1 MFKKIEEI
9 FSIPELR
16 KRIFMTLLLLA
27 IFRIGA
33 HIPTPGV
40 DGQALSQFFQSAE
53 NNILG
58 FLDMFTGGAL
68 AKLTVFA
75 MGVMPYISA
84 SIIMEL
90 LAVVIPTLAELKKRG
105 SEGRATITKY
115 TRYLTVVVAVI
126 QGLAISIG
134 IENMEINGSKIV
146 FIDGWEFRFIATLTL
161 TTGTMFLVWLGEKIT
176 SFGVGNGMSLIIMAG
191 IISAFPS
198 AVSNTYNLMQSG
210 TIQIIPLIIAVAI
223 MAFAFVAIVFMETS
237 QRRLP
242 IQYVRKGNAGGT
254 VSSGNSYLPLRLNP
268 AGVIPIIFASTL
280 ITLPATLATFLPNDP
295 TVQKINFFFSPEYPV
310 YYVLELTLIIFF
322 TYFYTSIIFNPT
334 DIADN
339 INKSGGV
346 MPGKRPGIETANYI
360 DYVLTRLT
368 FVGAI
373 YLAIVSVMPQLFIRA
388 FGLQFYFG
396 GTSLLIVVGVGLDVI
411 QKIESHL
418 LTHNYDG
425 FLAKGR
431 IRGRNWSWKTLY
443 F

>member
-115 TRYLTVVVAVI
+115 TRYLTVVVAAI

-146 FIDGWEFRFIATLTL
+146 FIDGWQFRFIATLTL

-198 AVSNTYNLMQSG
+198 AISNTYNLMQSG
-210 TIQIIPLIIAVAI
+210 TVQIIPLIIAVAI

>member
-115 TRYLTVVVAVI
+115 TRYLTVVVAAI

-146 FIDGWEFRFIATLTL
+146 FIDGWQFRFIATLTL

-223 MAFAFVAIVFMETS
+223 MAFAFIAIVFMETS

-431 IRGRNWSWKTLY
+431 IRGRNW
-443 F
+443 

>member
-16 KRIFMTLLLLA
+16 KRILMTLMLLA
-27 IFRIGA
+27 VFRIGA
-33 HIPTPGV
+33 HVPTPGV
-40 DGQALSQFFQSAE
+40 NGHALSQFFQNAGNSL
-53 NNILG
+53 LG
-58 FLDMFTGGAL
+58 FFDMFTGGAL
-68 AKLTVFA
+68 EKLTVFA

-105 SEGRATITKY
+105 SEGRAKITKY

-134 IENMEINGSKIV
+134 IENMRAPDGSPIV
-146 FIDGWEFRFIATLTL
+146 FMDGWQFRFIATLTL

-176 SFGVGNGMSLIIMAG
+176 SYGVGNGMSLIIMAG
-191 IISAFPS
+191 IISSFPG
-198 AVSNTYNLMQSG
+198 AVINTYSLMETG
-210 TIQIIPLIIAVAI
+210 TIQIIPLIIAAAI
-223 MAFAFVAIVFMETS
+223 MVGAFIAIVFMETS

-254 VSSGNSYLPLRLNP
+254 VNAGNSYLPLRLNP

-280 ITLPATLATFLPNDP
+280 ITLPATLATFMPQDP
-295 TVQKINFFFSPEYPV
+295 LVQKTNFFFSPEYPV
-310 YYVLELTLIIFF
+310 YYVLELILIVFF

-346 MPGKRPGIETANYI
+346 MPRKRPGIETAKYI

-373 YLAIVSVMPQLFIRA
+373 YLAVVSVMPQLFIRA
-388 FGLQFYFG
+388 FGLPFYFG

-425 FLAKGR
+425 FLKKGR
-431 IRGRNWSWKTLY
+431 IRGRNWS
-443 F
+443 

>member
-115 TRYLTVVVAVI
+115 TRYLTVVVAAI

-146 FIDGWEFRFIATLTL
+146 FIDGWQFRFIATLTL

-210 TIQIIPLIIAVAI
+210 TVQIIPLIIAVAI

-280 ITLPATLATFLPNDP
+280 ITLPATLATFLPQDP

-368 FVGAI
+368 FVGAV

-431 IRGRNWSWKTLY
+431 IRGRNWS
-443 F
+443 

>member
-1 MFKKIEEI
+1 MV
-9 FSIPELR
+9 
-16 KRIFMTLLLLA
+16 
-27 IFRIGA
+27 GA
-33 HIPTPGV
+33 
-40 DGQALSQFFQSAE
+40 
-53 NNILG
+53 
-58 FLDMFTGGAL
+58 
-68 AKLTVFA
+68 
-75 MGVMPYISA
+75 
-84 SIIMEL
+84 
-90 LAVVIPTLAELKKRG
+90 
-105 SEGRATITKY
+105 
-115 TRYLTVVVAVI
+115 
-126 QGLAISIG
+126 
-134 IENMEINGSKIV
+134 
-146 FIDGWEFRFIATLTL
+146 FI
-161 TTGTMFLVWLGEKIT
+161 
-176 SFGVGNGMSLIIMAG
+176 
-191 IISAFPS
+191 
-198 AVSNTYNLMQSG
+198 
-210 TIQIIPLIIAVAI
+210 
-223 MAFAFVAIVFMETS
+223 AIVFMETS

-254 VSSGNSYLPLRLNP
+254 VNAGNSYLPLRLNP

-280 ITLPATLATFLPNDP
+280 ITLPATLATFMPQDP
-295 TVQKINFFFSPEYPV
+295 LVQKTNFFFSPEYPV
-310 YYVLELTLIIFF
+310 YYVLELILIVFF

-373 YLAIVSVMPQLFIRA
+373 YLAVVSVMPQLFIRA
-388 FGLQFYFG
+388 FGLPFYFG

-425 FLAKGR
+425 FLKKGR